1 MAPGLTTTIW
11 PPLPGPPGYS
21 LLLLQP
27 ADSPLV
33 TAYLKQKLTGV
44 FIRAKTPFPMPLI
57 TGSKTKPAYDVI
69 VVGSGAAGGISA
81 YVLAMEGAKV
91 LVLEAGREYN
101 PIRET
106 PMFQTPDKAPLRAF
120 PTPDKPF
127 GFFDATVDGGW
138 KVPNEP
144 YRVRTFPKD
153 DGKWHNGG
161 DEDKNFMWW
170 RPRMLGGRTNHWGR
184 ISLRMGPYDFKPR
197 SRDGSGIDWP
207 IDYKNLAPYYDK
219 TEALIGVYGTNEGLE
234 NTPDSSPG
242 ILLPPPK
249 PRAYELLT
257 KKHCAKLRIP
267 VIPSHLAILTRRLDH
282 QKLPG
287 LLHPGNELAARILP
301 DHVKTRL
308 ACFWATDCG
317 RGCSI
322 KANFQSTTVLL
333 PPAVMTGNLDII
345 TNAMVR
351 EVTLDKTGKATGVH
365 YIDKDS
371 GKEEH
376 AAARVVVLAAS
387 GCESARILLNSK
399 SNLFPDGLANRS
411 GKVGRYLMDTVGA
424 NVVGQIPALENVP
437 PHNEDGAS
445 AMHLYMPWWLYQ
457 EQKAGR
463 LDFARG
469 YHIEFDGGRR
479 MPEGRMFDG
488 LEALTGG
495 AYGTRFKEECR
506 RYYGSFISFSGRGE
520 MIPNEDCYCEVDP
533 DAKDAW
539 GIPVLRFHWKWS
551 DHEIRQAGHMHKTF
565 AEIIDAMGGKPFTP
579 IETAGAKAIYKPGQI
594 IHEVGTTCMG
604 FNKETSVL
612 NSYCQAWDVK
622 NLFVTDGGP
631 FVSNADK
638 NPTLTIMALAWRSC
652 DYLLAELKKGNI

>member
-1 MAPGLTTTIW
+1 MVEATQPGLH
-11 PPLPGPPGYS
+11 
-21 LLLLQP
+21 
-27 ADSPLV
+27 
-33 TAYLKQKLTGV
+33 
-44 FIRAKTPFPMPLI
+44 KTLI

-197 SRDGSGIDWP
+197 SRDGSGIDCP

-234 NTPDSSPG
+234 NTPDSSP
-242 ILLPPPK
+242 
-249 PRAYELLT
+249 
-257 KKHCAKLRIP
+257 
-267 VIPSHLAILTRRLDH
+267 
-282 QKLPG
+282 
-287 LLHPGNELAARILP
+287 
-301 DHVKTRL
+301 
-308 ACFWATDCG
+308 
-317 RGCSI
+317 
-322 KANFQSTTVLL
+322 
-333 PPAVMTGNLDII
+333 GNLDII

-457 EQKAGR
+457 EQKSGR

-551 DHEIRQAGHMHKTF
+551 DHEIKQAGHMHTTF
-565 AEIIDAMGGKPFTP
+565 AEIIDAMGGKPATP

-631 FVSNADK
+631 LVSNADK